1 MSVSADGPFVAQGL
15 QLKPVLGDL
24 TDITTTESSVTIQVD
39 SPTEGVYQERQAA
52 GRRYLLHF
60 QISEIEIDDDI
71 FVTDDL
77 IQHFHFSQYL
87 VRFEVGRGLFLVRE
101 EDPIEC
107 NGQRLTIRNLK
118 VGAHYYLRYRCIR
131 EEQHEGHAEIK
142 LEREWAPAWSGF
154 CKEVKQLETSMS
166 NDEQAFENDCRR
178 ALDNGDLRQIIE
190 MVHRHRAL
198 EPSPLFLQRWRE
210 NGANGQKSLESRLLS
225 FGHAPKVTVE
235 PPTEKGAQF
244 MELRWSPDDAADVRP
259 DQQYAFELQVRQK
272 EENGAFTVV
281 PVTVGGLPVVVHSHD
296 DRRDHA
302 RSVTVE
308 GLAPGTRFYPRVRAR
323 RLFNSGWH
331 LARRGVLAT
340 PLRGSEDGEAG
351 PAQHRF
357 CVSFCAARTLNTI
370 ATSRVTLSL
379 CSEST

>member
-1 MSVSADGPFVAQGL
+1 MSVSADGLFVAQGL
-15 QLKPVLGDL
+15 QQKPVLGDL
-24 TDITTTESSVTIQVD
+24 TDITTTESSVTIHVN
-39 SPTEGVYQERQAA
+39 SPTEGVYQEKQAA

-60 QISEIEIDDDI
+60 QISEIEIDDDM

-77 IQHFHFSQYL
+77 IQHFDWGEYL
-87 VRFEVGRGLFLVRE
+87 VGFEVGRGLFPVRE

-107 NGQRLTIRNLK
+107 NGPRLTIRNLK
-118 VGAHYYLRYRCIR
+118 VGAHYYLQYRCIR

-178 ALDNGDLRQIIE
+178 ALDNGDLRQITE

-198 EPSPLFLQRWRE
+198 EPLFSPLFLQRWGE
-210 NGANGQKSLESRLLS
+210 HGANGQQSLESRLLS
-225 FGHAPKVTVE
+225 FVHAPKVSVD
-235 PPTEKGAQF
+235 PPTEKGAKF

-281 PVTVGGLPVVVHSHD
+281 PVTVDGSRVVVHSHD

-308 GLAPGTRFYPRVRAR
+308 GLTPGTRFYPRVRAR
-323 RLFNSGWH
+323 RLFNSGIASGWH
-331 LARRGVLAT
+331 LARRGVLVT
-340 PLRGSEDGEAG
+340 PLRGSEDGEAR
-351 PAQHRF
+351 PAQDRF
-357 CVSFCAARTLNTI
+357 LRLV
-370 ATSRVTLSL
+370 L
-379 CSEST
+379 CSAHT